1 MSIAVVLDSNSGVTK
16 EEAKELGLF
25 VRPMPFMVDGNVY
38 YEGVDLSHE
47 EFYRKQ
53 AAGSDISTS
62 QPSPEDVMGT
72 WDELL
77 KEYDELVY
85 IPMSS
90 SLSGSCQTALMLSE
104 EYDGRVQVVDNLRIS
119 ITQRQA
125 GLDARMLAEKGWSA
139 KQIREKLEET
149 RSDSIIYAMVDTLKY
164 LKKGGRITPAAAA
177 LGTLLKIKPVLV
189 IDGGK
194 LDAFAKARTTKQ
206 AKSLMLTALSQF
218 MEHKFGDPK
227 GECCHLMIA
236 HSDSPEAA
244 EGFRQEMEEFFPG
257 ADVFVAPLSLSIAC
271 HIGPG
276 VLAVACSRKIEA

>member
-90 SLSGSCQTALMLSE
+90 SFERVLPDGSDAE
-104 EYDGRVQVVDNLRIS
+104 RGVRR
-119 ITQRQA
+119 A
-125 GLDARMLAEKGWSA
+125 GA
-139 KQIREKLEET
+139 
-149 RSDSIIYAMVDTLKY
+149 
-164 LKKGGRITPAAAA
+164 GGGQPADFHYPAA
-177 LGTLLKIKPVLV
+177 
-189 IDGGK
+189 GG
-194 LDAFAKARTTKQ
+194 
-206 AKSLMLTALSQF
+206 
-218 MEHKFGDPK
+218 P
-227 GECCHLMIA
+227 
-236 HSDSPEAA
+236 
-244 EGFRQEMEEFFPG
+244 
-257 ADVFVAPLSLSIAC
+257 
-271 HIGPG
+271 
-276 VLAVACSRKIEA
+276 

>member
-164 LKKGGRITPAAAA
+164 LKKGGRITPAAARW
-177 LGTLLKIKPVLV
+177 G
-189 IDGGK
+189 
-194 LDAFAKARTTKQ
+194 R
-206 AKSLMLTALSQF
+206 S
-218 MEHKFGDPK
+218 
-227 GECCHLMIA
+227 
-236 HSDSPEAA
+236 
-244 EGFRQEMEEFFPG
+244 
-257 ADVFVAPLSLSIAC
+257 
-271 HIGPG
+271 
-276 VLAVACSRKIEA
+276 

>member
-119 ITQRQA
+119 ITQR
-125 GLDARMLAEKGWSA
+125 
-139 KQIREKLEET
+139 
-149 RSDSIIYAMVDTLKY
+149 
-164 LKKGGRITPAAAA
+164 
-177 LGTLLKIKPVLV
+177 
-189 IDGGK
+189 
-194 LDAFAKARTTKQ
+194 
-206 AKSLMLTALSQF
+206 
-218 MEHKFGDPK
+218 
-227 GECCHLMIA
+227 
-236 HSDSPEAA
+236 
-244 EGFRQEMEEFFPG
+244 
-257 ADVFVAPLSLSIAC
+257 
-271 HIGPG
+271 
-276 VLAVACSRKIEA
+276 